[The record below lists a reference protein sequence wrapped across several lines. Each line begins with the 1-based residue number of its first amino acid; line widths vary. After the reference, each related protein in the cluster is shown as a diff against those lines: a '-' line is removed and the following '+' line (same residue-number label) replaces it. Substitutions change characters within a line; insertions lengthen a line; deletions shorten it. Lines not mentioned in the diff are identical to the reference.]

1 MDQYLDTFNDAT
13 SKVLDQYD
21 ALRAIWGDILQG
33 FSYCA
38 DENVYLK
45 HLDDIDHSQIAK
57 IQTNLTHK
65 FLKMGVPT
73 RAERLDFIINESQE
87 WTQDDEDEIT
97 SAEYFI
103 SDNTE
108 TYETM
113 AIPEQKAALGKE
125 LEEARNIIQ
134 KKKIE
139 RETKIGVVA
148 ETKAEKMANNYHI
161 YFAFYKDSELK
172 QRMWSRDEFE
182 DLEDYELTKW
192 IIKYNQETNCFSNK
206 NFKKIA
212 AMPFTLNLASYC
224 KDQGMFFFGK
234 PITQFSTY
242 QLGVFTK
249 VMRNTFVL
257 RETKNKAGSPEI
269 NNELKM
275 KDLVDW
281 YDIEYNV
288 IIAENSASK

>member
-1 MDQYLDTFNDAT
+1 VDQYLDTFNDAN

-33 FSYCA
+33 FSYCM
-38 DENVYLK
+38 DEDVYIK

-57 IQTNLTHK
+57 IQTSLTYK

-73 RAERLDFIINESQE
+73 RAERLDFILNESEE

-113 AIPEQKAALGKE
+113 AIPEQKKALGKG
-125 LEEARNIIQ
+125 LQEARDVIR

-139 RETKIGVVA
+139 RETNIGVVA

-172 QRMWSRDEFE
+172 QRMWSREEFE
-182 DLEDYELTKW
+182 ELEDNELTKW
-192 IIKYNQETNCFSNK
+192 IMKYNQETSCFKNK
-206 NFKKIA
+206 NLKKIA
-212 AMPFTLNLASYC
+212 AMPFTINSASYC
-224 KDQGMFFFGK
+224 KDHGMFFFGK
-234 PITQFSTY
+234 PITRFSTY
-242 QLGVFTK
+242 QLGIFTK

-257 RETKNKAGSPEI
+257 RETKNKSGSPEI
-269 NNELKM
+269 NNELKI

-281 YDIEYNV
+281 YDMEYSV
-288 IIAENSASK
+288 IIAANNSAK

>member
-33 FSYCA
+33 FSYCV

-103 SDNTE
+103 SDNME
-108 TYETM
+108 TYETSVIPAQKQEIGK
-113 AIPEQKAALGKE
+113 AI
-125 LEEARNIIQ
+125 EEAKEIIH

>member
-33 FSYCA
+33 FSYCV

-103 SDNTE
+103 SDNME
-108 TYETM
+108 TYETSVIPAQKQEIGK
-113 AIPEQKAALGKE
+113 AI
-125 LEEARNIIQ
+125 EEAKEIIH

-257 RETKNKAGSPEI
+257 RETKKKAGSPEI

-275 KDLVDW
+275 QDLVDW
-281 YDIEYNV
+281 YDTEYNI